1 MDPPFV
7 ELRPRPLDPVK
18 LVPPPACCGLCGN
31 RLERKVTTGSSLILF
46 YIVFFYSVVFALL
59 RGICFVFL
67 PCFGGPDGYV
77 PCRGLVR
84 EGLASDPPHSIK
96 ISLILKRIGHPHI
109 RDLIRYYTGF
119 VS

>member
-1 MDPPFV
+1 MQINIARIIERERERETFLGHMDWTERLEMDPPFV

-67 PCFGGPDGYV
+67 PCFGGPERLCAMPRPRAGG
-77 PCRGLVR
+77 PC
-84 EGLASDPPHSIK
+84 K
-96 ISLILKRIGHPHI
+96 
-109 RDLIRYYTGF
+109 
-119 VS
+119 